1 MLQRQNPDANHT
13 IFFVWS
19 LVLALDNFEAE
30 SHWKIDIKTK
40 KQQLWVKTYVTKY
53 KCKRYSMKRKIL
65 FDKSVTNRIPNH
77 PVRSNIDVR
86 VGICCG
92 KWASLFRTQRSV
104 GRISPQIIYYQL
116 CYQPENRSKDLI
128 NVRGDIDLKSLIYQP
143 LLLDVPTVV
152 STYEPATSLPAGD
165 Y

>member
-13 IFFVWS
+13 IFFVSS
-19 LVLALDNFEAE
+19 LVLALGIFEAE

-40 KQQLWVKTYVTKY
+40 KQQLWVKTYMTKY
-53 KCKRYSMKRKIL
+53 NGKRYSMKRKIL
-65 FDKSVTNRIPNH
+65 FDKSVTNRIPNP

-92 KWASLFRTQRSV
+92 NGHHYFVLRGRSV
-104 GRISPQIIYYQL
+104 EFSPQRIYYQL
-116 CYQPENRSKDLI
+116 FYQPENRSKDLI
-128 NVRGDIDLKSLIYQP
+128 NVRGDIDLKSLIY
-143 LLLDVPTVV
+143 
-152 STYEPATSLPAGD
+152 SISHY